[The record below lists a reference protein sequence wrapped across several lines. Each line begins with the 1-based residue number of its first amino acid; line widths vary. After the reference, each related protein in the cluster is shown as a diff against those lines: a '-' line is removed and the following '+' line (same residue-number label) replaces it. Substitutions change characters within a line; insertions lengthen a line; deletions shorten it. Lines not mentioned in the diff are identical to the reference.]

1 MPHGYVF
8 VLLCYIGRDD
18 SYNSQGV
25 VYTYRREASRCSF
38 RRTGNAR
45 ALKHGASNRYW
56 LHAFF
61 IVNGTIMC
69 RMRPV
74 AHIKTLKHY
83 ETCEEF
89 LSKERPPHDGHGY
102 EFGICIM

>member
-1 MPHGYVF
+1 M
-8 VLLCYIGRDD
+8 
-18 SYNSQGV
+18 
-25 VYTYRREASRCSF
+25 REPNTVERA
-38 RRTGNAR
+38 TGTGFT
-45 ALKHGASNRYW
+45 LFY
-56 LHAFF
+56 
-61 IVNGTIMC
+61 IVNRTMIC
-69 RMRPV
+69 HMRPV

>member
-1 MPHGYVF
+1 
-8 VLLCYIGRDD
+8 
-18 SYNSQGV
+18 
-25 VYTYRREASRCSF
+25 
-38 RRTGNAR
+38 
-45 ALKHGASNRYW
+45 
-56 LHAFF
+56 
-61 IVNGTIMC
+61 MC

-74 AHIKTLKHY
+74 ACIKTFKHY

>member
-1 MPHGYVF
+1 M
-8 VLLCYIGRDD
+8 
-18 SYNSQGV
+18 
-25 VYTYRREASRCSF
+25 RRPSIVERA
-38 RRTGNAR
+38 TGD
-45 ALKHGASNRYW
+45 W

-69 RMRPV
+69 HMRPV
-74 AHIKTLKHY
+74 AHIKTFKHY

-89 LSKERPPHDGHGY
+89 LFEERPPHDGHGY